1 MIYLTFFRAIYK
13 FIRAQSGSG
22 FAKLSNPGLRFA
34 KRSHM
39 YDMLLIRVF
48 PQSFTELTCDNMHKI
63 VTYTNIYYLEIN
75 ITYILERDVDVLF
88 FLSRIRQQQV
98 EPPSTASSHAQSSL

>member
-1 MIYLTFFRAIYK
+1 
-13 FIRAQSGSG
+13 
-22 FAKLSNPGLRFA
+22 
-34 KRSHM
+34 
-39 YDMLLIRVF
+39 
-48 PQSFTELTCDNMHKI
+48 MHKI